1 MQLLQAL
8 DAENQDVRA
17 SGREGREEAKV
28 PVCSVVLLSCQKL
41 LHGDCTAA
49 PCWHSAKHS
58 VVILHYLH
66 AFAILLCTVGINEE
80 VMDSFQDT
88 N

>member
-1 MQLLQAL
+1 MQELH
-8 DAENQDVRA
+8 
-17 SGREGREEAKV
+17 EGRAEKKQRYVKCCVIIMSEV
-28 PVCSVVLLSCQKL
+28 ITWRLYS
-41 LHGDCTAA
+41 A

-58 VVILHYLH
+58 VAILHYLH